1 MENRYTKT
9 KRLMTITMLLT
20 MSILLQLLEPGLP
33 LPVPGVKLGL
43 ANIMGLI
50 TLFLFT
56 PKDMLSVN
64 LLRVLLASLLRG
76 TLFGTAFWLSLS
88 GVCLSTVMVILL
100 KKYTPMSIIGLS
112 VASSVFHCL
121 GQILAVSVI
130 WDSIFMITYL
140 PVMWLLSVP
149 TGVLTGTISKQVLIR
164 MKKEA

>member
-1 MENRYTKT
+1 MNRYTKT

-43 ANIMGLI
+43 ANILGLI
-50 TLFLFT
+50 TLFMFT
-56 PKDMLSVN
+56 PKDMFAVN

-88 GVCLSTVMVILL
+88 GVCLSTIMVIVL
-100 KKYTPMSIIGLS
+100 KEFTPMSIIGLS

-140 PVMWLLSVP
+140 PIMWVLSVP

-164 MKKEA
+164 MKKEV